1 MNIVPRISIAAL
13 AAVLCAAF
21 VVACSDDPMRGTN
34 PALPKKDRT
43 CFDYRQYLHAVG
55 QIDISGEANA
65 VAADSGFVYLA
76 VGSNGLQIV
85 DVNDPRAPALR
96 GAVAADEPV
105 LDVAVGQGIACLA
118 CGREGLVLV
127 DVADPDA
134 PRVAGSA
141 DTPGSAMGVTVT
153 GTTAFVA
160 DNVIGLMLFD
170 VGDPTSPVP
179 LGVDNTP
186 GEAQDVAV
194 SGAFAYVTD
203 TQLGM
208 RIVNVSDLMNPWLV
222 TSLALSGTPG
232 AIALENGLAYVA
244 AGASGLHIIDISTP
258 GAEAVVSTFDTPG
271 SAEGVAVFA
280 AHAFVADGDRGV
292 RVADVSVPT
301 APVDKNVAAT
311 LGTAVDVALAEGLA
325 FVAQG
330 PEGLRI
336 IDSSN
341 PAPPTLFDRIAPQG
355 GSAVRAITTD
365 SVFVYG
371 TSLGAGELLVAE
383 ADAHGQL
390 RLRGSAG
397 APQGVLDLACADGY
411 VYLAA
416 EPGEVHRYDVRNP
429 DAPTGNF
436 YALFAAGAER
446 LAVADSVLYAASG
459 GETISILPIG
469 SAGPP
474 VQLRIAGARTRAIAV
489 DSAFAYVGSEMG
501 ELLVVQVDNPASPQL
516 LARFLADG
524 AAEDVC
530 IEGDRLYLLTSD
542 AASSGRNGVAVY
554 DISYPDIPRRAA
566 FVPVT
571 VRGKRMGAVR
581 GVAYVAAGRGGLEVV
596 DLSSPTGARV
606 IGAIG
611 TDGESAQVSISSWI
625 VFVADG
631 ESGLY
636 TAPVQE
642 CAGE

>member
-1 MNIVPRISIAAL
+1 V
-13 AAVLCAAF
+13 
-21 VVACSDDPMRGTN
+21 RGVRRGLLLRNTRL
-34 PALPKKDRT
+34 ALPKKDRT
-43 CFDYRQYLHAVG
+43 CFDYQAYLHAVG
-55 QIDISGEANA
+55 QIDVAGEANA
-65 VAADSGFVYLA
+65 VAADGAFAYLA

-85 DVNDPRAPALR
+85 DVSDPHAPALR
-96 GAVAADEPV
+96 GAVSTGEPA
-105 LDVAVGQGIACLA
+105 LDVALGQGIVCLA

-134 PRVAGSA
+134 PRITGSA
-141 DTPGSAMGVTVT
+141 DTPGSAKGVAVS

-160 DNVIGLMLFD
+160 DDVIGLMLFD

-186 GEAQDVAV
+186 GEARNVAV

-203 TQLGM
+203 AQLGM
-208 RIVNVSDLMNPWLV
+208 RIVNVTDIMNPWFVRSLV
-222 TSLALSGTPG
+222 LSGTPG
-232 AIALENGLAYVA
+232 AIVVEDGFAYIA

-271 SAEGVAVFA
+271 SAEGVAALA
-280 AHAFVADGDRGV
+280 AHVFVADGARAV
-292 RVADVSVPT
+292 RVIDVSTPT

-311 LGTAVDVALAEGLA
+311 SGAAVDVVLADGLA

-330 PEGLRI
+330 SEGLRI

-341 PAPPTLFDRIAPQG
+341 PTPPTLFDRIDPSE
-355 GSAVRAITTD
+355 GSAVHAITTD

-371 TSLGAGELLVAE
+371 TSLGAGELFVAE
-383 ADAHGQL
+383 VDAHGRL
-390 RLRGSAG
+390 RLRGSTG
-397 APQGVLDLACADGY
+397 APQGVLDLVCADGY

-429 DAPTGNF
+429 DAPTGQF
-436 YALFAAGAER
+436 CALFAVGAER

-459 GETISILPIG
+459 GEIISILPFG
-469 SAGPP
+469 SDDPP
-474 VQLRIAGARTRAIAV
+474 VQLRIPGAKTRAIAV
-489 DSAFAYVGSEMG
+489 DSAFAYVGSERG
-501 ELLVVQVDNPASPQL
+501 ELLVVQVDDPASPQV
-516 LARFLADG
+516 LARMLVDG
-524 AAEDVC
+524 AAEDMR
-530 IEGDRLYLLTSD
+530 IEGDRLYILTSD
-542 AASSGRNGVAVY
+542 RAPSGRNGIAVY
-554 DISYPDIPRRAA
+554 DIFYPDIPRRVA
-566 FVPVT
+566 FVPIT
-571 VRGKRMGAVR
+571 VGGKRMAMSLA
-581 GVAYVAAGRGGLEVV
+581 VAYVAAGRGGLEIV
-596 DLSSPTGARV
+596 DVSSPATARV

-611 TDGESAQVSISSWI
+611 TDGESAQVSISSWV